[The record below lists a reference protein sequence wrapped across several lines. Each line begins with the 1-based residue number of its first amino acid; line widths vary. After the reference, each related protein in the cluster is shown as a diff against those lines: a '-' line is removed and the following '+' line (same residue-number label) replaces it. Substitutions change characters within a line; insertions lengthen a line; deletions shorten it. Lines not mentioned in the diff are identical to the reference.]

1 MKSHYLKPEI
11 FFLKNQDSACYFFKF
26 LRLNLEKSLTDR
38 MNRLFVLVIAIV
50 LIASGCKKEV
60 PQDNSRL
67 LARVD
72 SLEQALEESNYT
84 MSVLSQVGT
93 YMDSIDAN
101 RKWIELNL
109 ETGLSQDD
117 YVERMKNINQYVQK
131 AEWMIGEMEKTRNA
145 YAKQVKRLKTD
156 VLQKDE
162 QIKALQ
168 LVVAQTQY
176 DNKQL
181 EETLTLTETELA
193 MSQIEQDQT
202 ELELEKTQTAANEL
216 MEKLQLTKAE
226 SLYSQ
231 GENME
236 ALASHIQMAP
246 RRKREALETAL
257 KYYVESKDLGY
268 MKAVAKVETLKARL
282 AK

>member
-1 MKSHYLKPEI
+1 
-11 FFLKNQDSACYFFKF
+11 
-26 LRLNLEKSLTDR
+26 
-38 MNRLFVLVIAIV
+38 MNRLFVSAIIIV
-50 LIASGCKKEV
+50 LITTGCQKEV

-72 SLEQALEESNYT
+72 SLEAALEESNYT

-117 YVERMKNINQYVQK
+117 YVTRMKNINQYVQK
-131 AEWMIGEMEKTRNA
+131 AEWMIGELEKTRSA
-145 YAKQVKRLKTD
+145 YARQVKRLKND
-156 VLQKDE
+156 ILEKDE
-162 QIKALQ
+162 EIKSLQ

-202 ELELEKTQTAANEL
+202 EMELEKSQTAANEL

-226 SLYSQ
+226 SLYIQ

-236 ALASHIQMAP
+236 ALAGHIQMAP
-246 RRKREALETAL
+246 KRKREALEAAL
-257 KYYVESKDLGY
+257 KYYTESKDLGFG
-268 MKAVAKVETLKARL
+268 KAVSKVDALKFRL